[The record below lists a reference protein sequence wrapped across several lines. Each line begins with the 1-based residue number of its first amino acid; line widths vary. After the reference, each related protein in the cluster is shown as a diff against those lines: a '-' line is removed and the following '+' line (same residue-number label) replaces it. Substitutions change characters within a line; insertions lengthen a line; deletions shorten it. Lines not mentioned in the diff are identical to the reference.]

1 MDLGA
6 PQTKDSTPDKMTTLL
21 DFIYHAPVGAPTY
34 FDVLPVDVLR
44 HALIPFLGWED
55 RIHLNMLTPP
65 GDRTPPNKIPKSAIA
80 AHQLA
85 AISRSSIEEKLR
97 KLRFIQLGRG
107 RKLTDEVNA
116 LIEVMDT
123 VTAGHNIL
131 ICQYSLP
138 TRVFLE
144 QRIEFFSRPAEM
156 RRIPRVE
163 QKDRLRAA
171 MSTLSLK
178 LHRNPLIENSLAK
191 KTWLRATV
199 HTNETALF
207 SAGGDSTGVSYMRW
221 QGDIYTEQE

>member
-1 MDLGA
+1 
-6 PQTKDSTPDKMTTLL
+6 MTTLL

-80 AHQLA
+80 ANQLA
-85 AISRSSIEEKLR
+85 ASTSVFTEKLR
-97 KLRFIQLGRG
+97 KLMRDPFRT
-107 RKLTDEVNA
+107 LTEKVDA
-116 LIEVMDT
+116 HIEIMNT
-123 VTAGHNIL
+123 FTSGHNI
-131 ICQYSLP
+131 IVCQHSLLV
-138 TRVFLE
+138 RAWLE
-144 QRIEFFSRPAEM
+144 RRIEFFSRPAEI
-156 RRIPRVE
+156 RRIPRNE
-163 QKDRLRAA
+163 QKDRLRTA

-178 LHRNPLIENSLAK
+178 LHQYPLIENDLKK

-207 SAGGDSTGVSYMRW
+207 SAGDGAGGFYRRR
-221 QGDIYTEQE
+221 QGDIYTEFE

>member
-1 MDLGA
+1 
-6 PQTKDSTPDKMTTLL
+6 MTTLL

-85 AISRSSIEEKLR
+85 TSSRSSIEEKLR
-97 KLRFIQLGRG
+97 KLRFIRG

-116 LIEVMDT
+116 LIEVMNAFT
-123 VTAGHNIL
+123 SGHNIL
-131 ICQYSLP
+131 VCQYSLP

-144 QRIEFFSRPAEM
+144 QRIEFFLRPAEM
-156 RRIPRVE
+156 RRIPRNE

-171 MSTLSLK
+171 MSTLALK
-178 LHRNPLIENSLAK
+178 LHQYPLIENDLKK

-199 HTNETALF
+199 HTNETSLF
-207 SAGGDSTGVSYMRW
+207 SAGGDSTGASYRRR

>member
-1 MDLGA
+1 
-6 PQTKDSTPDKMTTLL
+6 MTTLL

-85 AISRSSIEEKLR
+85 TSSRSSIEEKLR
-97 KLRFIQLGRG
+97 KLRFIRG

-116 LIEVMDT
+116 LIEIMNAFT
-123 VTAGHNIL
+123 SGHNIL
-131 ICQYSLP
+131 VCQYSLP

-144 QRIEFFSRPAEM
+144 GRIEFFSRPAEM

-171 MSTLSLK
+171 MSTLALK
-178 LHRNPLIENSLAK
+178 LHQYPLIENDLKK

-199 HTNETALF
+199 HTNETSLF
-207 SAGGDSTGVSYMRW
+207 SAGGDSTGASYRRR

>member
-1 MDLGA
+1 
-6 PQTKDSTPDKMTTLL
+6 MTTLL

-80 AHQLA
+80 ANQLA
-85 AISRSSIEEKLR
+85 ASTSVFTEKLR
-97 KLRFIQLGRG
+97 KLMRDPFRT
-107 RKLTDEVNA
+107 LTERVDA
-116 LIEVMDT
+116 HIEIMNT
-123 VTAGHNIL
+123 FTSGHNI
-131 ICQYSLP
+131 IVCQYSLLV
-138 TRVFLE
+138 RAWLE
-144 QRIEFFSRPAEM
+144 RRIEFFSRPAEM
-156 RRIPRVE
+156 RRIPRNE

-178 LHRNPLIENSLAK
+178 LHQNPFVENSLAK
-191 KTWLRATV
+191 KSWLRATV
-199 HTNETALF
+199 HTNETSLF
-207 SAGGDSTGVSYMRW
+207 SAGGDTTGVSYMRW

>member
-1 MDLGA
+1 
-6 PQTKDSTPDKMTTLL
+6 MTTLL

-80 AHQLA
+80 ANQLA
-85 AISRSSIEEKLR
+85 ASTSAFTEKLR
-97 KLRFIQLGRG
+97 KLMRDPFRT
-107 RKLTDEVNA
+107 LTEKVDA
-116 LIEVMDT
+116 HIEIMNT
-123 VTAGHNIL
+123 FTSGHNI
-131 ICQYSLP
+131 IVCQYSLLV
-138 TRVFLE
+138 RAWLE
-144 QRIEFFSRPAEM
+144 RRIEFFSRPAEM

-171 MSTLSLK
+171 MSTLALK
-178 LHRNPLIENSLAK
+178 LHQYPLIENDLK
-191 KTWLRATV
+191 KKSWLRATV
-199 HTNETALF
+199 HTNETSLF
-207 SAGGDSTGVSYMRW
+207 SAGGDSTGASYRRR

>member
-1 MDLGA
+1 
-6 PQTKDSTPDKMTTLL
+6 MTTLL

-85 AISRSSIEEKLR
+85 TSSRSNIEEKLR
-97 KLRFIQLGRG
+97 KLRFIRG

-116 LIEVMDT
+116 LIEVMNAFT
-123 VTAGHNIL
+123 SGHNIL
-131 ICQYSLP
+131 VCQYSLP
-138 TRVFLE
+138 MREFLE
-144 QRIEFFSRPAEM
+144 ERIEFFLRPAEM
-156 RRIPRVE
+156 RRIPRNE

-178 LHRNPLIENSLAK
+178 LHQNPFVENSLAK
-191 KTWLRATV
+191 KSWLRATV
-199 HTNETALF
+199 HTNETSLF
-207 SAGGDSTGVSYMRW
+207 SAGGDSTGVSYRRW

>member
-1 MDLGA
+1 
-6 PQTKDSTPDKMTTLL
+6 MTTLL

-80 AHQLA
+80 SHQLA
-85 AISRSSIEEKLR
+85 TSSRSNIEEKLR
-97 KLRFIQLGRG
+97 KLRFIRG

-116 LIEVMDT
+116 LIEVMNAFT
-123 VTAGHNIL
+123 SGHNIL
-131 ICQYSLP
+131 VCQYSLP

-144 QRIEFFSRPAEM
+144 GRIEFFLRPAEM
-156 RRIPRVE
+156 RRIPRNE

-171 MSTLSLK
+171 MSTLAIK
-178 LHRNPLIENSLAK
+178 LHQYPLIENDLK
-191 KTWLRATV
+191 KKSWLRATV
-199 HTNETALF
+199 HTNETSLF
-207 SAGGDSTGVSYMRW
+207 SAGGDSTGASYRRR

>member
-1 MDLGA
+1 
-6 PQTKDSTPDKMTTLL
+6 MTTLL

-80 AHQLA
+80 ANQLA
-85 AISRSSIEEKLR
+85 ASTSVFTEKLR
-97 KLRFIQLGRG
+97 KLMRDPFRT
-107 RKLTDEVNA
+107 LTEKVDA
-116 LIEVMDT
+116 HIEIMNT
-123 VTAGHNIL
+123 FTSGHNI
-131 ICQYSLP
+131 IVCQYSLLV
-138 TRVFLE
+138 RAWLE
-144 QRIEFFSRPAEM
+144 RRIEFFSRPAEM

-171 MSTLSLK
+171 MSNLRLK
-178 LHRNPLIENSLAK
+178 LHQYPLIENDLK
-191 KTWLRATV
+191 KKSWLRATV
-199 HTNETALF
+199 HTNETSLF
-207 SAGGDSTGVSYMRW
+207 SAGGDSTGASYRRR

>member
-1 MDLGA
+1 
-6 PQTKDSTPDKMTTLL
+6 MTTLL

-80 AHQLA
+80 ANQLA
-85 AISRSSIEEKLR
+85 ASTSVFTEKLR
-97 KLRFIQLGRG
+97 KLMRDPFRT
-107 RKLTDEVNA
+107 LTEKVDA
-116 LIEVMDT
+116 HIEIMNT
-123 VTAGHNIL
+123 FTSGHNI
-131 ICQYSLP
+131 IVCQYSLLV
-138 TRVFLE
+138 RAWLE
-144 QRIEFFSRPAEM
+144 RRIEFFSRPAEM

-171 MSTLSLK
+171 MSNLRLK
-178 LHRNPLIENSLAK
+178 LHQYPLIENDLKK

-199 HTNETALF
+199 HTNETSLF
-207 SAGGDSTGVSYMRW
+207 SAGGDSTGASYRRR